1 MSDEQAFP
9 MIAHDD
15 PLYGGRIAGQR
26 GMTLRDYFA
35 AQVLNGM
42 LAGRTSLAQDQY
54 ATAAY
59 EIADDMMK
67 ARSALG
73 EKDK

>member
-1 MSDEQAFP
+1 MDEQAFP

-35 AQVLNGM
+35 AAALTGL
-42 LAGRTSLAQDQY
+42 LAGRSSIERTTYGPVSYEFADAMMEARALVEEQD
-54 ATAAY
+54 
-59 EIADDMMK
+59 
-67 ARSALG
+67 G
-73 EKDK
+73 